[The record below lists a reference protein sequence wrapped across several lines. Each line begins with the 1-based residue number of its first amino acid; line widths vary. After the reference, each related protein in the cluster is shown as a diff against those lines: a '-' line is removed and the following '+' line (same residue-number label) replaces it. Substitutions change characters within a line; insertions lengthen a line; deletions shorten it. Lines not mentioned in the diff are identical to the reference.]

1 MPMPPT
7 RRGCCVLP
15 VGNTWRRRATRG
27 YQGYFGPGWK
37 GHVMIPIEYAFE
49 TPTARA
55 LENIPPTLLGRVMD
69 SPALFSEALQLIPRQ
84 AEAIQRELN
93 RAVWNG
99 NVRQSCGQRRAAQ
112 VSTHPSKTLLWNQQ
126 HRCPYQGHLRAL
138 HRQSA

>member
-1 MPMPPT
+1 
-7 RRGCCVLP
+7 
-15 VGNTWRRRATRG
+15 
-27 YQGYFGPGWK
+27 
-37 GHVMIPIEYAFE
+37 MIPIEYAFE

-112 VSTHPSKTLLWNQQ
+112 GQRILLKDPVVGNQQ